1 MTDPKD
7 IRFLVLDVDG
17 TLTDTGIYLLDD
29 GREAKKFNA
38 RDGMGIKYIQ
48 KEKKILVGLI
58 SGSLNQTIIRNRA
71 KMLCIKYWYAGSKD
85 KVEVLRDWVE
95 ELEIDFS
102 QVAYIGD
109 DLNDISIFDAVGLR
123 VCPADA
129 VEVIQQ
135 KSDIILKRNGGDACV
150 REFIDSYIL
159 D

>member
-17 TLTDTGIYLLDD
+17 TLTDTGIYLIDD

-48 KEKKILVGLI
+48 KEKKIPVGLI
-58 SGSLNQTIIRNRA
+58 SGSFNQSIIKSRA
-71 KMLCIKYWYAGSKD
+71 KMLRIKYWYAGGKD
-85 KVEVLRDWVE
+85 KLEVLNEWID
-95 ELEIDFS
+95 ELEIDLS

-129 VEVIQQ
+129 VEAIRK
-135 KSDIILKRNGGDACV
+135 KSHLILERNGGDACV
-150 REFIDSYIL
+150 REFIDKYIL